1 MIDISER
8 LNKKLDAIAS
18 EIPNVNLIEVLND
31 MIATLEMQIVIEGY
45 SDNKIH
51 KHDARVEL
59 IALYKAYG
67 IIEKENRK

>member
-51 KHDARVEL
+51 KHDYRL
-59 IALYKAYG
+59 KLLALYKARDVF
-67 IIEKENRK
+67 IKEKSE